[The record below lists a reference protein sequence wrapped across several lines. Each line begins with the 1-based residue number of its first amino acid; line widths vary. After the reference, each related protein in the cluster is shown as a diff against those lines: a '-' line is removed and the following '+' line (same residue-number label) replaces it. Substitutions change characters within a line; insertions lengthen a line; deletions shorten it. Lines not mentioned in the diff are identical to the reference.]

1 MIITRPRVSWLWAF
15 SPTGPTVRSLIQGR
29 PLLAMLEKMTWDT
42 NLILYV
48 CTTSICFLFSQRDHN
63 ENKVYFWPVLC
74 YPCHSIL
81 IVKLL
86 DTYIVFCK
94 VVFYTHLLYLFVVA
108 NKYLLTYAHKSKTV
122 GLLDF
127 SAFLDFTLSTLTPK
141 LSGLS
146 SIRAFY
152 SGLATCI
159 MLPDMITNYNL

>member
-1 MIITRPRVSWLWAF
+1 MTYKNNMTIYSFIIRHNCPN
-15 SPTGPTVRSLIQGR
+15 
-29 PLLAMLEKMTWDT
+29 LLYVTYLHDV
-42 NLILYV
+42 LYV

-108 NKYLLTYAHKSKTV
+108 NKYLLPPHSYKNVVKLAHAPAVVFFSLRLCSSWTFKSVLTQAEVKV
-122 GLLDF
+122 KMF
-127 SAFLDFTLSTLTPK
+127 SESSNLS
-141 LSGLS
+141 
-146 SIRAFY
+146 
-152 SGLATCI
+152 
-159 MLPDMITNYNL
+159 N

>member
-1 MIITRPRVSWLWAF
+1 MTYKN
-15 SPTGPTVRSLIQGR
+15 
-29 PLLAMLEKMTWDT
+29 KMTIYSFIIRHNCP
-42 NLILYV
+42 NLLYVTYLHDVLYV

-108 NKYLLTYAHKSKTV
+108 NKYLLTY
-122 GLLDF
+122 LLTY
-127 SAFLDFTLSTLTPK
+127 SFL
-141 LSGLS
+141 
-146 SIRAFY
+146 
-152 SGLATCI
+152 
-159 MLPDMITNYNL
+159 